1 MNILKTN
8 LALDIPVPMSETFQS
23 NTVHPI
29 SFASYKGVP
38 YSETISFG
46 LIRRRLVIKT
56 KRFGSWLCFR
66 LQVRQTI
73 LTGGLFR
80 TSQE

>member
-29 SFASYKGVP
+29 SYAFYKGVP

-56 KRFGSWLCFR
+56 
-66 LQVRQTI
+66 
-73 LTGGLFR
+73 
-80 TSQE
+80 